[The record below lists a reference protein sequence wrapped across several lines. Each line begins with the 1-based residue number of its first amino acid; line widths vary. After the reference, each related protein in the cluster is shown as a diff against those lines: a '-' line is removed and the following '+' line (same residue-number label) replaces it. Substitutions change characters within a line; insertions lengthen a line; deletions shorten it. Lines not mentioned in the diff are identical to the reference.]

1 MDDVNMR
8 QEVPGEAAPQ
18 QEPEETAPQE
28 SPPNNKCDP
37 AAEDPYAPPAK
48 PVYDGK
54 FDMKLD
60 LRARA
65 IIGQFAARIRDDDP
79 EYLATTAKHFFGPTP
94 EFRRGEAPEEKARRQ
109 NASANLVKPKK
120 NIRRA
125 AEGWVNA
132 ALAGYEDSGR
142 KKKL

>member
-1 MDDVNMR
+1 MR

-28 SPPNNKCDP
+28 SPPNNECDS
-37 AAEDPYAPPAK
+37 ATEDPDAPPAK

-60 LRARA
+60 LRARS

-79 EYLATTAKHFFGPTP
+79 EYLATTAKHFSAPRHSSYGAGRQ
-94 EFRRGEAPEEKARRQ
+94 ERRRGAKAR
-109 NASANLVKPKK
+109 V
-120 NIRRA
+120 RA
-125 AEGWVNA
+125 
-132 ALAGYEDSGR
+132 L
-142 KKKL
+142 